1 MFVERSDGELVEMT
15 QQGFE
20 SEDLFQ
26 ELLGKHPA
34 LILDDQIGTQSPRRW
49 LLVAREAGIPGQEGE
64 RARWSLDH
72 LFDKQILKEAAEGNF

>member
-1 MFVERSDGELVEMT
+1 MFVERSDRELVEMT

-34 LILDDQIGTQSPRRW
+34 LIPDDQTGTQSPRRW
-49 LLVAREAGIPGQEGE
+49 LLLAREAGIPWQEGE
-64 RARWSLDH
+64 SQVVTGPPVRHADSERSVHED
-72 LFDKQILKEAAEGNF
+72 F

>member
-49 LLVAREAGIPGQEGE
+49 LLTEP
-64 RARWSLDH
+64 
-72 LFDKQILKEAAEGNF
+72 FPAAPRRLTGRPSS

>member
-1 MFVERSDGELVEMT
+1 MFVERSDRELVEMT

-34 LILDDQIGTQSPRRW
+34 LIPDDQMGTQSPRRW
-49 LLVAREAGIPGQEGE
+49 LLLAREAGIPGQEGE
-64 RARWSLDH
+64 RARWSLVH
-72 LFDKQILKEAAEGNF
+72 LFASAVRSPARAS